1 MNLHSHRRSGAR
13 RLLNARMPP
22 GLVHGLAVRETD
34 TATGL
39 ALVDIGIDAAGLVTA
54 DEYRG
59 DTLDLQG
66 RIVLPTFVDS
76 HVHLDKAYIVGRT
89 GLPAG
94 GLLDAVKAS
103 IADAANRT
111 PDDLEARMR
120 KALDR
125 AYRHGTS
132 AMRTHL
138 DTPDMP
144 AESASWRVFD
154 ALRSE
159 WRDRIA
165 LQAVALMAL
174 ERVESSDFGERCR
187 QIAALRGVLGAFIGP
202 GTASPERLNALFRH
216 AAAAALDVDFHV
228 DETLDPGANGLE
240 LIAESVLRTGFEG
253 RVLAGHCC
261 ALGAK
266 HPDERDRVLDK
277 VAAAGIHVVALP
289 NSNLFLQDRALN
301 STPLRRGVTTVREMR
316 ARGIAVHF
324 ASDNVQDPF
333 FPFGDF
339 DMLDIFRAAVGVAHL
354 DRELGDWA
362 VRIFRDAAFATGFDQ
377 HGRIAPGR
385 PADLVIFEAT
395 GWYDLLG
402 QSQSNRLVCRDGAF
416 IHTSMS
422 SLREEFAVEFS

>member
-1 MNLHSHRRSGAR
+1 MNLHSHRRPGTR
-13 RLLNARMPP
+13 RLLNARVPV

-39 ALVDIGIDAAGLVTA
+39 ALVDIGIDADGVVIAGEPCGETV
-54 DEYRG
+54 
-59 DTLDLQG
+59 DLHG

-76 HVHLDKAYIVGRT
+76 HVHLDKAYIVRRT

-94 GLLDAVKAS
+94 GLPDAVRAS
-103 IADAANRT
+103 IADAPNRT
-111 PDDLEARMR
+111 PQDLETRMR
-120 KALDR
+120 RALDS

-138 DTPDMP
+138 DTPEMP
-144 AESASWRVFD
+144 MESAPWRVFD

-159 WRDRIA
+159 WRDRVA

-174 ERVESSDFGERCR
+174 ERVESPDFVERCR
-187 QIAALRGVLGAFIGP
+187 QLADLRGVLGAFIAP
-202 GTASPERLNALFRH
+202 GTASPERLDALFRH
-216 AAAAALDVDFHV
+216 AGDAALDVDFHV
-228 DETLDPGANGLE
+228 DETLDPAANGLE
-240 LIAESVLRTGFEG
+240 LIAESVLRTGFAG

-266 HPDERDRVLDK
+266 QAGERDRILEK
-277 VAAAGIHVVALP
+277 VAAAGIHIVALP
-289 NSNLFLQDRALN
+289 NSNLFLQDRTPT
-301 STPLRRGVTTVREMR
+301 STPLRRGLTTVREMR

-339 DMLDIFRAAVGVAHL
+339 DMLDVFRAAVGAAHL
-354 DRELGDWA
+354 DRELGDW
-362 VRIFRDAAFATGFDQ
+362 VERTFRDAAFATGFEG

-385 PADLVIFEAT
+385 PADLVIFEASD
-395 GWYDLLG
+395 WYDLLG
-402 QSQSNRLVCRDGAF
+402 QSQSNRLVCRGGALV
-416 IHTSMS
+416 HTSMS
-422 SLREEFAVEFS
+422 SLREKFAVEFS